1 MARVSQPDDD
11 DAAALGLLRAHERAA
26 AANDVQEADARQ
38 SERSKLQARLRAR
51 RDGAAATGRTLEPSE
66 RLDGG
71 CPRIF
76 VDDVGP
82 PTLLVQLL
90 LGSIPPTVA
99 AQLGGNSLALRDVL
113 RASACFIKDVYATRW
128 TYGHKFHQRD

>member
-1 MARVSQPDDD
+1 MAHVSQPDDD

-82 PTLLVQLL
+82 PEHVCVRSTTRAFSPAPYAIFLPVR
-90 LGSIPPTVA
+90 I
-99 AQLGGNSLALRDVL
+99 SL
-113 RASACFIKDVYATRW
+113 
-128 TYGHKFHQRD
+128 